1 MLRHQ
6 NAGGLARVFKPSLTM
21 TTLCC
26 TRKLHHDRSFMLV
39 KVIDSE
45 DKVSSSKGDILM
57 VAEKVVFSN
66 YR

>member
-1 MLRHQ
+1 MI
-6 NAGGLARVFKPSLTM
+6 V
-21 TTLCC
+21 TL
-26 TRKLHHDRSFMLV
+26 MPV